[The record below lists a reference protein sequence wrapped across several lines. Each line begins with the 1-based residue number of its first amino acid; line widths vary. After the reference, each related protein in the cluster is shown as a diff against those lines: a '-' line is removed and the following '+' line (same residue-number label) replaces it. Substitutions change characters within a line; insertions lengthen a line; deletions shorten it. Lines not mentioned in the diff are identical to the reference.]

1 MGEGA
6 TNELRR
12 LMLLAA
18 REIPD
23 VNDLYRFGR
32 DKTWGL
38 CISLSGVSRTG
49 EELKPWS
56 PIGVAPEGISILVGL
71 SGT

>member
-1 MGEGA
+1 
-6 TNELRR
+6 
-12 LMLLAA
+12 MLLAA

-38 CISLSGVSRTG
+38 CISLTGVSGIG
-49 EELKPWS
+49 EALKSWS
-56 PIGVAPEGISILVGL
+56 AIGLAPEGISILVGL